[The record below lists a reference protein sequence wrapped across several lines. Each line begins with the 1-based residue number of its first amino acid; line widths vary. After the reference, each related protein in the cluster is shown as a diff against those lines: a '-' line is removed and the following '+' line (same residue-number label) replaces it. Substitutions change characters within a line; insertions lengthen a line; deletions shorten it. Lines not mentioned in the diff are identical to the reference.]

1 MDKQGKEEALDP
13 SVDIKTCNLHTIR
26 SSLETGAKRP
36 KKNWGIKISL
46 KINTKIS
53 IHLSID
59 LSVCLYLY
67 IHTSLIQT
75 PQTLYVT
82 AANISE
88 IPFGLRAPEN

>member
-59 LSVCLYLY
+59 LSVCLSVFIY
-67 IHTSLIQT
+67 IFAI
-75 PQTLYVT
+75 V
-82 AANISE
+82 
-88 IPFGLRAPEN
+88 